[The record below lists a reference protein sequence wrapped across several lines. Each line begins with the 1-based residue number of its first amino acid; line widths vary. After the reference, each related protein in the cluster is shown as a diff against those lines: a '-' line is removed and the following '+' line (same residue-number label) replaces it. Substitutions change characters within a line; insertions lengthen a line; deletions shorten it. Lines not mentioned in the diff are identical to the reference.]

1 MFQAKSEHNIT
12 DNGDIIVSVANQS
25 HGTGT
30 RKAAE
35 KLRTLVLNIALS
47 DKKKVVLDFTGI
59 NLISSSYADELIG
72 KIISQYGF
80 SFFVSNFSMIN
91 LSSTSSFILNRSVQQ
106 RMAQNYY

>member
-35 KLRTLVLNIALS
+35 KLRTLVLNI
-47 DKKKVVLDFTGI
+47 KKKVVLDFTGV

-80 SFFVSNFSMIN
+80 SFFISHFSMTN
-91 LSSTSSFILNRSVQQ
+91 LSSTNAFILNRSVQQ
-106 RMAQNYY
+106 RMAQNYYQQT